1 MFFVGYN
8 KGMSEPDLILNA
20 TIDGKAVEIAIKPND
35 LDELYSNFLEYRR
48 AYECVH
54 SDEVV
59 REAAEIAI
67 EVGKVSTN
75 LLQRRLRIGYGRAAS
90 ILDELEELGVIGP
103 EMHGNKPREVLMSDI
118 KEYDSAKKAK
128 E

>member
-1 MFFVGYN
+1 
-8 KGMSEPDLILNA
+8 MSEPDFILNA

-48 AYECVH
+48 AYERAH
-54 SDEVV
+54 SDKVV
-59 REAAEIAI
+59 REAAEVAI

-75 LLQRRLRIGYGRAAS
+75 LLQRRLHIGYGRAAS

-103 EMHGNKPREVLMSDI
+103 ETHGNKPREVLMSDI